1 MLFSNLIYTQF
12 TGKGYLTSQQALAH
26 MLARATP
33 DIGKPLP
40 TRQQAFANNHP
51 KTQLLIT

>member
-1 MLFSNLIYTQF
+1 MLFSNLKFTQF
-12 TGKGYLTSQQALAH
+12 TRKGYLTSRQALTH
-26 MLARATP
+26 MLTRATP
-33 DIGKPLP
+33 DIGKPLL

>member
-12 TGKGYLTSQQALAH
+12 TGNGYLTSQQALAR

-33 DIGKPLP
+33 DIGKGLL

>member
-12 TGKGYLTSQQALAH
+12 TGSGYLTSQQALTH

-33 DIGKPLP
+33 DIGKGLL